1 MEEVFEDVLKVNE
14 EIKNA
19 LGFDQDV
26 NPNQIFVKLE
36 ALLHESSSVRV
47 IKVTKDLISE
57 LQPAKTRSR
66 SLEEL
71 KTQSKSD
78 DAELEDMVESEQ
90 EESPEMERDIIMG
103 EKSVLVKDEAG
114 KDPDSDSLRST
125 PVSIISITDED
136 R

>member
-1 MEEVFEDVLKVNE
+1 MV
-14 EIKNA
+14 
-19 LGFDQDV
+19 
-26 NPNQIFVKLE
+26 PKL
-36 ALLHESSSVRV
+36 SSHPFPATSVRV